1 MNGVTALSEAELKS
15 MRNPRQ
21 LLRYA
26 ARDFLDAA
34 TGQDHSDETAF
45 EKCLRIKKTL
55 DLLEANAIQ
64 KDSCDDTSLS
74 LYCEWLLW
82 QLYEDVPLRHNP
94 FLSHWVE
101 ALQRLNHY
109 FIAWEEAFRT
119 DEPDTQAEEFVAQ
132 RILFIQML
140 LDGSNKGWLDS
151 TVDVVSDEL
160 YDRWNAAFEV
170 EDEPFNLQPYVRML
184 EEEGIYDAPASAP
197 LDGDKHIHKLQ
208 DNTPPSLN
216 NTSQDW
222 KEDILR
228 NLDNHPDIALA
239 ELSHLPLSLPTLDF
253 LTTLLADRTLE
264 THAIDP
270 APVINSC
277 IQSMLRSVERMGQL
291 PTREEEEDAGNV
303 APWGKDTQREAV
315 QLLLLFIKSLIRKG
329 LVGMEVL
336 YFEIQEICVRYV
348 WIREVREFRTWV
360 EEGIEGD
367 GMDERNGG
375 G

>member
-1 MNGVTALSEAELKS
+1 MNDATVLSEAELKS

-26 ARDFLDAA
+26 ARDFLDTA
-34 TGQDHSDETAF
+34 TGQDHSDETVF

-55 DLLEANAIQ
+55 DLLEAKGIQ
-64 KDSCDDTSLS
+64 ENSCDETSLS

-119 DEPDTQAEEFVAQ
+119 DEPDSRAEEFVAQ
-132 RILFIQML
+132 RVLFIQML
-140 LDGSNKGWLDS
+140 LDGSSKEWLDS
-151 TVDVVSDEL
+151 TVDAVSDKL
-160 YDRWNAAFEV
+160 YERWNAAFEI
-170 EDEPFNLQPYVRML
+170 EDGPFNLHPYIRML

-208 DNTPPSLN
+208 DGTPQSSID
-216 NTSQDW
+216 TSQDW

-264 THAIDP
+264 AHAIDP
-270 APVINSC
+270 APIINSC
-277 IQSMLRSVERMGQL
+277 IQSMLRSVERMGRQ
-291 PTREEEEDAGNV
+291 PTPEEEADGNV

-329 LVGMEVL
+329 LVGIEVM

-360 EEGIEGD
+360 EEGVDGG
-367 GMDERNGG
+367 GMDERNWGG
-375 G
+375 